1 MIDWRV
7 VRTIMR
13 KDLREIGQNRMVLL
27 PMILVPMLILVVL
40 PSLAMLVPSLA
51 GELIGAEM
59 DDMWRLLEIL
69 PPSVASE
76 YEGLNDAQ
84 LWVMFSASFFFAPMF
99 LIAPLMVS
107 SVVAADSFVGEK
119 ERKTL
124 EGLLY
129 TPATDTELFLGKLLT
144 SVVPALGITWA
155 SFVVYGILVNALG
168 WPVMGRIFFP
178 TSLWWILAF
187 WLGPAVAGLG
197 MGVTVLISIRAKTFM
212 GAQQASGALVLP
224 IVFLM
229 VGQVGGLFYFGPTM
243 AFLVGLVLWAVDA
256 VLIWLG
262 SATFR
267 RGELIAR
274 L

>member
-1 MIDWRV
+1 MGAEMQDIWR
-7 VRTIMR
+7 
-13 KDLREIGQNRMVLL
+13 LL
-27 PMILVPMLILVVL
+27 DVL
-40 PSLAMLVPSLA
+40 PSPIASQFA
-51 GELIGAEM
+51 GLS
-59 DDMWRLLEIL
+59 DQ
-69 PPSVASE
+69 
-76 YEGLNDAQ
+76 Q
-84 LWVMFSASFFFAPMF
+84 LWVVITSTFFFAPMF

-124 EGLLY
+124 EGLLH
-129 TPATDTELFLGKLLT
+129 TPTTDTELFLGKLL
-144 SVVPALGITWA
+144 SAVVPAIGITWTT
-155 SFVVYGILVNALG
+155 FVLYGIVVNTLG

-178 TSLWWILAF
+178 TALWWVLAL

-197 MGVTVLISIRAKTFM
+197 MGVTVLVSIRAKTFM

-229 VGQVGGLFYFGPTM
+229 IGQISGLFYFGPTM
-243 AFLVGLVLWAVDA
+243 ALYVGLVLWVIDA
-256 VLIWLG
+256 VLIWVG
-262 SATFR
+262 SRTFQ